1 MHLLTFIHM
10 WKRQQVSHIC
20 SLLQNAGT
28 LDFYPYNNLVRKVN
42 AVQLVLLLSQDL
54 NRILKNKAAL

>member
-1 MHLLTFIHM
+1 M